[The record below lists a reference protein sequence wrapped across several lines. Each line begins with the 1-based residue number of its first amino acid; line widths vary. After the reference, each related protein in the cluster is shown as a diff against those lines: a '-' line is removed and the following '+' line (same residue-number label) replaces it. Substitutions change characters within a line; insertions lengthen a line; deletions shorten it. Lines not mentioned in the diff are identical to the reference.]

1 MLLRLP
7 PEDFCLRSKTH
18 KATVRTDGAETFFV
32 KACDSDREAVMLAPA
47 THLEEAAEWFTV
59 DRSGQPPP
67 PPKNYKFYMYVGGG
81 VAAQPENVYGLVL
94 RTRSRELTLASFL
107 TATILGRCSPDGHVP
122 RIWSVKLAAG
132 VYEPQGGAPADAE
145 TVFLHMFQAL
155 AGAWRRD
162 LLDSTE
168 PTGEQI
174 ELWGSIAR
182 YFFQGPLNYDT
193 FARGDVEAERARVAY
208 RDMVA
213 LDSAHDPAAAGPLGT
228 PMVGVP
234 AEPPG
239 LGSSSSS
246 GFARPPSS
254 SAGGAPAE
262 EEGAKEEVNAEE
274 GAAVKRRRTVKLG
287 FDVGGV
293 ILAQGQGSVTVPGCL
308 AHMHYLQEIFGQ
320 NSLWIISRVNSQ
332 DRIRRSERSL
342 RNAGVL
348 GPLVPENQ
356 LHFSFDYRGLGG
368 KGRLCREYGL
378 DAFVDD
384 KVANLN
390 DIAAEASN
398 CRTILFQSDQSS
410 APTDEPHN
418 HTVVTSWAQLSVT
431 LEQWF
436 CGDEDP

>member
-1 MLLRLP
+1 
-7 PEDFCLRSKTH
+7 
-18 KATVRTDGAETFFV
+18 
-32 KACDSDREAVMLAPA
+32 MLAPT
-47 THLEEAAEWFTV
+47 THLQEADEWFV
-59 DRSGQPPP
+59 ADRTGQPPP
-67 PPKNYKFYMYVGGG
+67 PPKNYKFYMYAGGG
-81 VAAQPENVYGLVL
+81 VAAQPQNIYGLVL

-132 VYEPQGGAPADAE
+132 VYEPKHGAPVDAE
-145 TVFLHMFQAL
+145 TVFLRTFQAL
-155 AGAWRRD
+155 ACAWHLD
-162 LLDSTE
+162 LLDSAS
-168 PTGEQI
+168 PDGDQI
-174 ELWGSIAR
+174 ELRGAYAR
-182 YFFQGPLNYDT
+182 RFFHGQSSDKA
-193 FARGDVEAERARVAY
+193 FARDDVEAQRARTAY
-208 RDMVA
+208 SDMVA
-213 LDSAHDPAAAGPLGT
+213 LDSARDPDAAGPLGT
-228 PMVGVP
+228 PMVDVP

-239 LGSSSSS
+239 LGSSSSA

-254 SAGGAPAE
+254 SAGGGPAE
-262 EEGAKEEVNAEE
+262 EEGAKEEVTVED

-332 DRIRRSERSL
+332 DRIGRSERSL

-348 GPLVPENQ
+348 GPLVPQNQ
-356 LHFSFDYRGLGG
+356 LHFSFDYKGLGG
-368 KGRLCREYGL
+368 KGRLYREYGL

-390 DIAAEASN
+390 DIAVEAGN

-418 HTVVTSWAQLSVT
+418 HTVVTSWAQLTST

-436 CGDEDP
+436 WGEEDL